1 MTGNGRGFGFV
12 TFSDSKGA
20 CPECLFD
27 ESSCMS
33 CLENGLSREKIRN
46 FDLVLVLFF
55 SVADSV
61 VAQRHEIRGR
71 TVGAR
76 TREAKLAIVEN
87 SQEPFSFRRG
97 ERVLSTLGQ

>member
-1 MTGNGRGFGFV
+1 MRAQNACLMNPI
-12 TFSDSKGA
+12 A
-20 CPECLFD
+20 CPCLG
-27 ESSCMS
+27 
-33 CLENGLSREKIRN
+33 NGLSREKIRN

-55 SVADSV
+55 GDSVAESV

-97 ERVLSTLGQ
+97 ERILSTLGQ